1 MLPSGKSA
9 SAASPALLMLV
20 VGLAA
25 SALMPASAAAQKRTG
40 TINNHFTADE
50 SIKGRPVM
58 VSAIRD
64 GEVVEQ
70 QEMQLP
76 GDGRIGGNNLTE
88 GVYDIRV
95 EGDGVVTEVKK
106 GVHVFAGR
114 ELNLSHAMH
123 AGKGAHIVEYARGG
137 LSREEVAARLAN
149 LDEQVAELMKARKEK

>member
-1 MLPSGKSA
+1 
-9 SAASPALLMLV
+9 
-20 VGLAA
+20 
-25 SALMPASAAAQKRTG
+25 
-40 TINNHFTADE
+40 
-50 SIKGRPVM
+50 M

-70 QEMQLP
+70 QEMELP
-76 GDGRIGGNNLTE
+76 RDGRIGNNLTE

-123 AGKGAHIVEYARGG
+123 AGKGARIVEYATGG
-137 LSREEVAARLAN
+137 LSREEVAARLAK

>member
-1 MLPSGKSA
+1 MLPSGKST
-9 SAASPALLMLV
+9 SAASPAVLRLV
-20 VGLAA
+20 VALAA
-25 SALMPASAAAQKRTG
+25 SVLTPARGVAQKRTG

-76 GDGRIGGNNLTE
+76 RDGRIGNNLTE
-88 GVYDIRV
+88 GLYDIRV

-123 AGKGAHIVEYARGG
+123 AGKGAHIVEDATAG
-137 LSREEVAARLAN
+137 LSRGEVTAR
-149 LDEQVAELMKARKEK
+149 R

>member
-1 MLPSGKSA
+1 MLPSGKDTSGV
-9 SAASPALLMLV
+9 SPTLLMLV
-20 VGLAA
+20 VVLAA
-25 SALMPASAAAQKRTG
+25 SGLVPARGAAQKQTG

-76 GDGRIGGNNLTE
+76 RDGRIGNNLTE

-123 AGKGAHIVEYARGG
+123 AGKGAHIIEYATGG
-137 LSREEVAARLAN
+137 LSREEVAARLAK